1 MNLKQRARLKLA
13 KMLNIKFEEV
23 KTETISL
30 LIDGE
35 VEVGAE
41 VFMYDEEGNL
51 AIPADGEYDY
61 EDKVLVIEGGII
73 TDIKET
79 EDEDTK
85 EDEPIETELEDIE
98 SPEEVIEDNTQLARI
113 EALEGQVATLVDII
127 KEITGAVDDVVEDVE
142 EVAEEVETI
151 DSEFKK
157 AVGKSVKQPVKK
169 AVVKQS
175 KSASLTD
182 RFFGK

>member
-1 MNLKQRARLKLA
+1 
-13 KMLNIKFEEV
+13 
-23 KTETISL
+23 
-30 LIDGE
+30 
-35 VEVGAE
+35 
-41 VFMYDEEGNL
+41 MYDEEGNL

-73 TDIKET
+73 TEIKP

-127 KEITGAVDDVVEDVE
+127 KEITGAVDDVIEDVE

-169 AVVKQS
+169 TVVKQS